1 MRAKTRPHV
10 EYEVLKNILESKE
23 IGMVIER
30 VKADMVPLND
40 TAAEQRFE
48 GGVQQAAQMIRNIVD
63 RRKHRLPHNH
73 PDFKVKSDE

>member
-1 MRAKTRPHV
+1 
-10 EYEVLKNILESKE
+10 
-23 IGMVIER
+23 
-30 VKADMVPLND
+30 MVPLND
-40 TAAEQRFE
+40 TTAEQRFE